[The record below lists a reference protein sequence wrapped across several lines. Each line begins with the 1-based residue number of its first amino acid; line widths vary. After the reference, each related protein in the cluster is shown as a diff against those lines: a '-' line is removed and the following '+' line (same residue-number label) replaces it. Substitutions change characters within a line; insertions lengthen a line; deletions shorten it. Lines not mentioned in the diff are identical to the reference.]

1 MLTAFVHPS
10 TKRKRRRQLTTLF
23 QTPGACSL
31 APLIALHLADIAHDT
46 VTVDLR
52 AHKLADG
59 GDYFAVNPKGAV
71 PALKIDGGEV
81 LTENAVLL
89 QYVADQAPASDLIP
103 ASGLERYRQLE
114 LLNYIA
120 TEVHKGFGPL
130 FNPATLPEARQIAID
145 ALGKKF
151 TYLAAKLQSNA
162 FLAGAKL
169 TAADAYFF
177 TVLRW
182 TDMFEIDL
190 SPWPAIVAYR
200 QRVASDP
207 SVVAALKEEG
217 LGG

>member
-1 MLTAFVHPS
+1 M
-10 TKRKRRRQLTTLF
+10 TTLF
-23 QTPGACSL
+23 QAPGACSL
-31 APLIALHLADIAHDT
+31 APLIALHVANITHDT

-59 GDYFAVNPKGAV
+59 SNYFAVNPKGAV
-71 PALKIDGGEV
+71 PALKVADGEV

-89 QYVADQAPASDLIP
+89 QYIADQAPASDLIP

-130 FNPATLPEARQIAID
+130 FNPATLPEARQIAIV

-151 TYLAAKLQSNA
+151 TFLATKLKSDG
-162 FLAGAKL
+162 FLAGARL

-182 TDMFEIDL
+182 TEMFKIDL

-200 QRVASDP
+200 KRVASQP
-207 SVVAALKEEG
+207 PVVAALEEEG
-217 LGG
+217 VGH